1 MENLSHDKTTQEY
14 IEVIRELEKENTVA
28 RVKDI
33 AARRGVSRSSV
44 SLVLNQLRKKKL
56 IFHEHY
62 SHVTLT
68 QKGRYMAEILDNRHQ
83 LIKQFLVLML
93 GLPEEIAET
102 DACKFEHIVSKETI
116 NAIDRFL
123 FAYENCPM
131 DVPAFSEWIQK
142 CRQTT
147 TLKKHCDG
155 CPVNQNRSDLRL

>member
-14 IEVIRELEKENTVA
+14 IEVIRELEKENKVA

-33 AARRGVSRSSV
+33 ASRRGVSRSSV

-68 QKGRYMAEILDNRHQ
+68 QKGRYMAEILNNRHQ
-83 LIKQFLVLML
+83 LIKQFLVLVL

-116 NAIDRFL
+116 HAIDRFL
-123 FAYENCPM
+123 FTYENCPK
-131 DVPAFSEWIQK
+131 DIPAFSEWIQK
-142 CRQTT
+142 CRQATT
-147 TLKKHCDG
+147 IDKQCDECAITHNSSELK
-155 CPVNQNRSDLRL
+155 S